1 MTTVFKKLAGD
12 RLARRSH
19 ESRSAA
25 MRLRLIH
32 AAIESLHEVGYAGS
46 TIAEILS
53 RAGVSRGAMLHHFP
67 TKVDLMLDTAEY
79 IVAWQA
85 AHYDEQLALI
95 PEPVERL
102 VAITPI
108 TWLALKQPTG
118 MALLEILMATR
129 SDADLRARFPSVAQS
144 IELIQQRGMWVLAK
158 AAGIEDRVAVR
169 TLTDTF
175 LATMRGLSIQLLF
188 TKDHKTV
195 ELAMEMVVDWKRK
208 IVERLIASSAVI

>member
-1 MTTVFKKLAGD
+1 
-12 RLARRSH
+12 
-19 ESRSAA
+19 
-25 MRLRLIH
+25 
-32 AAIESLHEVGYAGS
+32 
-46 TIAEILS
+46 
-53 RAGVSRGAMLHHFP
+53 MLHHFP

-85 AHYDEQLALI
+85 AHYDKQLALI

-158 AAGIEDRVAVR
+158 AAGIDDRVAVR

-188 TKDHKTV
+188 TKDHETV
-195 ELAMEMVVDWKRK
+195 ELAMEMVVHWKRK
-208 IVERLIASSAVI
+208 TVERLIAGSGVI